1 MFELLEGYLDA
12 FTTPEMGSLIL
23 NSTKLLYDQGIESHV
38 FQVQEAIYEAERG
51 DEGSGMDSIPNLVE
65 ATVASAMR
73 QMGVWVSEDSGLRD
87 IYPIY
92 RALTMIENYEDR
104 ESISIALDS
113 EGDNVEVLADILH
126 VVDGL
131 SPELSLPHLE
141 LVRPELLVRIRDLVP
156 GLESVE
162 PINPI
167 VAATVQGRLRRFV
180 ELNPIT
186 KDSVF
191 SVALEDGLR
200 LGTSFEILMDR
211 HLSEILTKPAKQC
224 SKELVLFALASP
236 LPVEEIE
243 DKLKN
248 VRQSATYSVIE
259 LMEIDRDI
267 REYLKGVSHV

>member
-23 NSTKLLYDQGIESHV
+23 NSAKLLYDQGIESHM

-51 DEGSGMDSIPNLVE
+51 DEGSGMDNITNLIE

-73 QMGVWVSEDSGLRD
+73 QMGVWVSEESKLCD

-92 RALTMIENYEDR
+92 RAMTMIENYEDR
-104 ESISIALDS
+104 ESISISLDS
-113 EGDNVEVLADILH
+113 EGDNIEVLADILH

-131 SPELSLPHLE
+131 SPELSMPHFE

-162 PINPI
+162 AINPI
-167 VAATVQGRLRRFV
+167 VSATVQGRLRRFV
-180 ELNPIT
+180 ELNPIGA
-186 KDSVF
+186 DSLF

-200 LGTSFEILMDR
+200 LGTSFDILMDR
-211 HLSEILTKPAKQC
+211 HLSDILNLPAKQ
-224 SKELVLFALASP
+224 SAKELTLFALASS
-236 LPVEEIE
+236 LPVEEME
-243 DKLKN
+243 EKLKN
-248 VRQSATYSVIE
+248 ARQSATYSVIE

-267 REYLKGVSHV
+267 REYLKGVSRV